1 MRRFIL
7 PLIILISLAWAASL
21 AAGPMV
27 LTSDGQLYK
36 VWASPEEGLV
46 LSHVAAG
53 AENQEFIIPQ
63 SLNVSLESVSV
74 LVYEKTTTVFV
85 LWEDLSNE
93 ISRIRLAVL
102 KDQSWAGPMT
112 LGGEAGFAT
121 SSPQMLLDTAT
132 STITTTDPNDPEDT
146 STEVLETTFLHCV
159 WWQHDESSGFGHA
172 MYLAIPLD
180 DNGFPQINESSPIDL
195 QDLLPF
201 GIGCTETPDI
211 EGLAH
216 PQFLRSSEGDPLL
229 FTTDFSNCVFHILQ
243 IQYEVLDENDPANLE
258 KRRRQIAVFRTG
270 DMSMLIPPDVV
281 LTDAKMLLGSD
292 YSVLIYW
299 DEEDGVHWIRAS
311 SEGWSMTKVLR
322 VDEELNHEQ
331 AVNLLRGMLYS

>member
-7 PLIILISLAWAASL
+7 PLVVLFSLAWAGSL

-36 VWASPEEGLV
+36 VWASPEQGLV

-53 AENQEFIIPQ
+53 TENEEFVIPQ
-63 SLNVSLESVSV
+63 SINVDLETVSV

-85 LWEDLSNE
+85 IWEDLADT

-102 KDQSWAGPMT
+102 KDQSWMGPMT

-121 SSPQMLLDTAT
+121 SSPQAMLDTAQSVV
-132 STITTTDPNDPEDT
+132 STGDSDDPDEN
-146 STEVLETTFLHCV
+146 STETLETTFLHCV

-172 MYLAIPLD
+172 VYLAIPLD
-180 DNGFPQINESSPIDL
+180 EDGFPLLNEASPIDL

-201 GIGCTETPDI
+201 GFGCSETPDV

-216 PQFLRSSEGDPLL
+216 PQFLRSSEGNPLL

-243 IQYEVLDENDPANLE
+243 IEYEVIEENDPVNLE

-270 DMSMLIPPDVV
+270 DMTMLIPPDIV

-292 YSVLIYW
+292 FSILIYW
-299 DEEDGVHWIRAS
+299 DEDDGVHWIRS
-311 SEGWSMTKVLR
+311 DSQVWSEVKVLPIGA
-322 VDEELNHEQ
+322 ELNHEQ
-331 AVNLLRGMLYS
+331 AVNLLRRLVYS